1 MNGDRPYYMIT
12 TSTVPST
19 TPQSSQTPV
28 GEPTAAPSAAH
39 ERRWYAPV
47 QFDDRSRPV
56 QVVLGGLIPI
66 ALGALAGVLVGA
78 SAPAYWILG
87 LFAGVGAFLS
97 GFEHRGGWEA
107 ADRGFFGGVFYGVA
121 LLVVH
126 SLVGTE
132 AKVSLGSFPP
142 LLAVVTAIV
151 GMLLAA
157 AGGRIGRALRE
168 RAGLQ
173 PPPQPEQD

>member
-1 MNGDRPYYMIT
+1 M
-12 TSTVPST
+12 PST
-19 TPQSSQTPV
+19 TPQSTQPPV
-28 GEPTAAPSAAH
+28 GESPAAASTAAK
-39 ERRWYAPV
+39 RRIYAPV
-47 QFDDRSRPV
+47 QFDDRSRPA
-56 QVVLGGLIPI
+56 QVVIGGLIPI
-66 ALGALAGVLVGA
+66 AVGALAGILVGT
-78 SAPAYWILG
+78 SATAYWVLA
-87 LFAGVGAFLS
+87 LLAGVGAFLS

-126 SLVGTE
+126 KLVGTE

-142 LLAVVTAIV
+142 LLAVITAIA

-173 PPPQPEQD
+173 ASPDPDDG

>member
-1 MNGDRPYYMIT
+1 MP
-12 TSTVPST
+12 
-19 TPQSSQTPV
+19 SQTPI
-28 GEPTAAPSAAH
+28 GDATPAQSAVA
-39 ERRWYAPV
+39 ERHFYAPV

-56 QVVLGGLIPI
+56 QVVIGGLIPI
-66 ALGALAGVLVGA
+66 ALGALAGILIGV
-78 SAPAYWILG
+78 SAPAYWVLG
-87 LFAGVGAFLS
+87 LLAGVGAFLS

-126 SLVGTE
+126 DLVGTA

-142 LLAVVTAIV
+142 LLAVITAIA

-168 RAGLQ
+168 RAGIQ
-173 PPPQPEQD
+173 PPPKPDEG